1 MRYGALATVLAAS
14 MLASQAVAADDKK
27 IDVKVLYAGKPGDA
41 RTKDY
46 VAFLRQ
52 HFVHVGEADYEK
64 FKPNESKDFD
74 VVIFDWP
81 SIYPRDKD
89 GKIAPKITHMNS
101 PKPPNLPNDFDRPAI
116 LIGAAGSSA
125 TRQLQLKI
133 NWL

>member
-1 MRYGALATVLAAS
+1 MRYAILTAALAAL
-14 MLASQAVAADDKK
+14 MLASQVVASDEK

-41 RTKDY
+41 RTKDF
-46 VAFLRQ
+46 VAFLKK
-52 HFVHVGEADYEK
+52 HFVRVGETDYEK
-64 FKPNESKDFD
+64 FKPDEAKGFD

-89 GKIAPKITHMNS
+89 GKITPKFTSLNS
-101 PKPPNLPNDFDRPAI
+101 PKPPKLPEAFDRPAI

-125 TRQLQLKI
+125 TGQLQLKI

>member
-1 MRYGALATVLAAS
+1 MRYGVLAIALAAL
-14 MLASQAVAADDKK
+14 MLASQTDAAEEKK

-41 RTKDY
+41 RTKDF
-46 VAFLRQ
+46 VAFLKK
-52 HFVHVGEADYEK
+52 HFVRVGETDYEK
-64 FKPNESKDFD
+64 FKPDEAKGFD

-89 GKIAPKITHMNS
+89 GKILPKFTRLNS
-101 PKPPNLPNDFDRPAI
+101 PKPPKLPEAFDRPAI

-125 TRQLQLKI
+125 TGQLQLKI

>member
-1 MRYGALATVLAAS
+1 MRYSVLLVALSALLS
-14 MLASQAVAADDKK
+14 SSLPVAADEKK

-41 RTKDY
+41 RTKDF
-46 VAFLRQ
+46 VAFLKQ
-52 HFVHVGEADYEK
+52 HFARVGQTDYEK
-64 FKPNESKDFD
+64 FKPDEAKGFD

-89 GKIAPKITHMNS
+89 GKIAPKITQMNS
-101 PKPPNLPNDFDRPAI
+101 PQPPKLQEGFDRPAI

-125 TRQLQLKI
+125 TGQLQLKI